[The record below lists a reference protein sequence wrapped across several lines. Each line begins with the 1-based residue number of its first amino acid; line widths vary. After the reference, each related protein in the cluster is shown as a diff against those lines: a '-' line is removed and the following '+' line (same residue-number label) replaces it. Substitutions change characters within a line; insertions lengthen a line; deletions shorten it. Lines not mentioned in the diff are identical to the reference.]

1 MPLKYVH
8 MYYAGSDQ
16 DLSKK
21 FESDRIGIRNS
32 RYLYLAYRRMYKC
45 TKCSNDTVMDIAKTA
60 KKIAQNIFATNLA
73 KVLKPQTFHAT
84 KILIF

>member
-1 MPLKYVH
+1 MPLKVCT
-8 MYYAGSDQ
+8 YYAGSDQ

-45 TKCSNDTVMDIAKTA
+45 TKCSNDTVKDIAKTA